1 MRPSSAKIYKIL
13 FATTGDCD
21 SGALNSVV
29 AIVDPSVGKSCE
41 GFVRGCEEGDFATI
55 QKELDVRR

>member
-21 SGALNSVV
+21 SDDLNSVV
-29 AIVDPSVGKSCE
+29 AIVEPSVGENS
-41 GFVRGCEEGDFATI
+41 TS
-55 QKELDVRR
+55 